1 MARPT
6 SPVAGRSVANIPL
19 SCSASA
25 PPRSLRETTPEHK
38 VVALTIDIDLLLEIR
53 KQRLAQLGMPTD
65 ANYGLREHV
74 KSELDFAH
82 GIFKQHPGWLIVN
95 VSNRAIEE
103 TATIILE
110 ATKEREENR
119 SWVPPRML

>member
-1 MARPT
+1 M
-6 SPVAGRSVANIPL
+6 
-19 SCSASA
+19 
-25 PPRSLRETTPEHK
+25 PEHK

-65 ANYGLREHV
+65 ANYGLRDHV
-74 KSELDFAH
+74 KSELDFAY

-110 ATKEREENR
+110 ATKDREENR